1 MDWFE
6 TINIAG
12 EKLTNQELKNAIYS
26 GSWVSAAKKYFSKP
40 KCVVQQQFGDYLK
53 GTAERQEFLETAI
66 SWIAAREDKTIEQYM
81 SDHQKDES
89 ASELYQYFQE
99 VFAWVKRIF
108 SNHSKERV
116 KLMKGQEWGI
126 WYNKYKDKPFNAEEL
141 ERKIIDLIDN
151 DEVQKKSGIY
161 HYLLSGQEKHL
172 NLRAFSDKDKQKMY
186 QKQNGVCP
194 HCQQKFELSQ
204 MDADHIVP
212 WSQGGKT
219 ILENGQML
227 CKPCNQTKSN
237 K

>member
-1 MDWFE
+1 M
-6 TINIAG
+6 
-12 EKLTNQELKNAIYS
+12 
-26 GSWVSAAKKYFSKP
+26 
-40 KCVVQQQFGDYLK
+40 K

-66 SWIAAREDKTIEQYM
+66 SWIAACEKQTIEQYM
-81 SDHQKDES
+81 SNHQKDES
-89 ASELYQYFQE
+89 ASELHQYIQE

-126 WYNKYKDKPFNAEEL
+126 WYNQYKETTFNAEEL
-141 ERKIIDLIDN
+141 ERKILKLIDD
-151 DEVQKKSGIY
+151 DEVQKTSGIY
-161 HYLLSGQEKHL
+161 PYLLSGKEKYL
-172 NLRAFSDKDKQKMY
+172 NLRAFSEKDKQKMY

-194 HCQQKFELSQ
+194 HCQQHFELSQ

-219 ILENGQML
+219 TLENGQML
-227 CKPCNQTKSN
+227 CKSCNQTKSN